1 MLVDIKIIIVIAIM
15 LIAHFSQIQ
24 DFKASGMG
32 AGIGWFI
39 SILIGIILSFVSW
52 NLLSWFGI

>member
-1 MLVDIKIIIVIAIM
+1 MYIDIKIIIIIAIL
-15 LIAHFSQIQ
+15 LIAHFSQIE

-39 SILIGIILSFVSW
+39 SMLIGVILCFISYLTL
-52 NLLSWFGI
+52 NWFGI